1 MVDTRNSDN
10 FFAAGDA
17 VAFIAAAGTA
27 PPTGFEDLPDPWICM
42 GWISTGGLNFKLAA
56 TQKEVMAAG
65 TLNSLRTITSEE
77 IKTWDIEFLESLN
90 PAVRSLYDDVPMA
103 LLQPSSGTVASY
115 VLPETP
121 SNLRY
126 AYVFDAIDGD
136 KRLRSYAPAGG
147 ITSRGSDQQQ
157 QSDAETIQMTV
168 TAYPLLVGGVM
179 TTVKRYI
186 DYGAESDLT
195 PFF

>member
-1 MVDTRNSDN
+1 VTDTRNAAN
-10 FFAAGDA
+10 LFAAGDA
-17 VAFIAAAGTA
+17 IGHIAPAGTT
-27 PPTGFEDLPDPWICM
+27 PPTAFEDLAAPWINL
-42 GWISTGGLNFKLAA
+42 GWLSTGGITYKLAE

-65 TLNSLRTITSEE
+65 TLDSLRTITSEA
-77 IKTWDIEFLESLN
+77 IKTWDIDFLESLN
-90 PAVRSLYDDVPMA
+90 PAVRALYDDVLMS

-115 VLPETP
+115 VLPEVP

-126 AYVFDAIDGD
+126 AYVFDTSDGG

-157 QSDAETIQMTV
+157 QSDAETIQMTI
-168 TAYPLLVGGVM
+168 TAYPMSISGTTM
-179 TTVKRYI
+179 TVKRYI
-186 DYGAESDLT
+186 DFGAESDLT

>member
-1 MVDTRNSDN
+1 VTDTRNSDN
-10 FFAAGDA
+10 LFAAGDA
-17 VAFIAAAGTA
+17 IAHIAVAGTT
-27 PPTGFEDLPDPWICM
+27 PPTGFEDLAAPWINM
-42 GWISTGGLNFKLAA
+42 GWLSTGGLVFKLAA

-77 IKTWDIEFLESLN
+77 VKTWDIEFLESLN
-90 PAVRSLYDDVPMA
+90 PAVRALYDDVPMS

-115 VLPETP
+115 VLPEVP

-126 AYVFDAIDGD
+126 AYVFDAVDGD

-157 QSDAETIQMTV
+157 QSDAESIQMTV
-168 TAYPLLVGGVM
+168 TAYPMSIAGVT

-186 DYGAESDLT
+186 DYGAEADLT